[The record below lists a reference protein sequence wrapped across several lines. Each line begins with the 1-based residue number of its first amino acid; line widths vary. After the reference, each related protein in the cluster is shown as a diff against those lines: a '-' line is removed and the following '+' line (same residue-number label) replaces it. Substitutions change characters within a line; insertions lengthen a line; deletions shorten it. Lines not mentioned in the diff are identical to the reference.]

1 MCINKYVC
9 VLYMEHLGFDIFE
22 TLGILESHPEKQAF
36 KDVCPIQNGDVAL
49 LCWFTGG

>member
-1 MCINKYVC
+1 MCVYYTWSIWDLIY
-9 VLYMEHLGFDIFE
+9 LRLWEFW
-22 TLGILESHPEKQAF
+22 SHTPEKQAF